1 MNEAIEITPNIW
13 LDEESNTVVIL
24 MEKVSIALD
33 VFEFWDFCEDVEKAK
48 TYLSNHESF
57 VIGEYEE
64 DGEIKEQILLKPNED
79 ELN

>member
-1 MNEAIEITPNIW
+1 MNEAVEITPNIW

-24 MEKVSIALD
+24 MDKVSIALD
-33 VFEFWDFCEDVEKAK
+33 VFEFWDFCEDIEKGK
-48 TYLSNHESF
+48 IFLSNHKSF